1 MGRKFGHP
9 LPHLFLL
16 SSSLNSYRPVW
27 KADEWRKDS
36 ARRRDGRAGGAKRG
50 WPTGGSARASRPMFH
65 SLLQCRLIKPLAK
78 DAREFSE
85 RLQLASLARYN
96 VKTCRLW
103 NDEFVKTGDVC
114 RRLSLNLPLTV
125 FPSVCMLHFPFLK
138 SKLSTSGAAPQLLRM
153 CYFPK
158 HLLKLT
164 FFLNTYLFIEA
175 SLSHLPYNVWE
186 YEYSNRQSKECGH
199 VA

>member
-1 MGRKFGHP
+1 MWQYTCIA
-9 LPHLFLL
+9 PH
-16 SSSLNSYRPVW
+16 V
-27 KADEWRKDS
+27 
-36 ARRRDGRAGGAKRG
+36 
-50 WPTGGSARASRPMFH
+50 H
-65 SLLQCRLIKPLAK
+65 SLLQSRLIKPLAK

-138 SKLSTSGAAPQLLRM
+138 SKLSTSGAAPQSLRM

-164 FFLNTYLFIEA
+164 LKKRKESTHIFLLRHHCHIYDITYGSMNIA
-175 SLSHLPYNVWE
+175 IGSQQNVDM
-186 YEYSNRQSKECGH
+186 
-199 VA
+199 